1 MATGAR
7 VESIDALKNFKITLV
22 KFGEKISAALEDA
35 ESEMGHLL
43 NWLENEQSAYW
54 ATQIRKRHDALE
66 KAREALRMKKLFKDA
81 TGRTPSAVD
90 EEKAVAVAKRRLDLA
105 EQKAIETKKWVGR
118 MQKEILLYKGQVM
131 RLVTAASTD
140 IPAAASQLNNYV
152 LMLEKYTSVP
162 VEAGSAAA
170 MPTGEGSMTRA
181 AEPARKEG
189 KSPWAGLRRQT
200 PAAMLRDAATLVPL
214 VDVQWPSGAIMAAD
228 RETLV
233 GLGLPPE
240 AVGPAE
246 RIICAADVWK
256 ASAVYFERLGKLPD
270 GASWYVG
277 PAEMAAG
284 TVGSCVAVKAEELL
298 RGRPDLQEVLQF
310 PEGFL
315 VVISAGTGLGAV
327 LDPQDRDLFTKPDK
341 PVPAGA

>member
-7 VESIDALKNFKITLV
+7 VESIEALKHFKITLI

-35 ESEMGHLL
+35 ESEMGHVL
-43 NWLENEQSAYW
+43 NWLENEQTTYW
-54 ATQIRKRHDALE
+54 AAQIRKRHDVLE
-66 KAREALRMKKLFKDA
+66 KAKEALRMKKLFKDA

-90 EEKAVAVAKRRLDLA
+90 EEKAVAVARRRLEIA
-105 EQKAIETKKWVGR
+105 QQKAIETKKWVGR

-140 IPAAASQLNNYV
+140 IPAAAAQLNNYV
-152 LMLEKYTSVP
+152 LTLEQYAAVP
-162 VEAGSAAA
+162 VEAGSSAA
-170 MPTGEGSMTRA
+170 MAAGEGSMTRA
-181 AEPARKEG
+181 AEPARRES
-189 KSPWAGLRRQT
+189 KSPWAGLRRLT
-200 PAAMLRDAATLVPL
+200 PAALVRDAAALVPL
-214 VDVQWPSGAIMAAD
+214 VDVQWPSGSIMAED
-228 RETLV
+228 RQTLV

-240 AVGPAE
+240 PIEPGE

-256 ASAVYFERLGKLPD
+256 ASAVYLERLGKLPD

-284 TVGSCVAVKAEELL
+284 SVGSCVAVKAEELL
-298 RGRPDLQEVLQF
+298 RGRPDLQEALQF
-310 PEGFL
+310 PQGSL

-327 LDPQDRDLFTKPDK
+327 LDAQDHDLFAKPDEAAT
-341 PVPAGA
+341 PAV